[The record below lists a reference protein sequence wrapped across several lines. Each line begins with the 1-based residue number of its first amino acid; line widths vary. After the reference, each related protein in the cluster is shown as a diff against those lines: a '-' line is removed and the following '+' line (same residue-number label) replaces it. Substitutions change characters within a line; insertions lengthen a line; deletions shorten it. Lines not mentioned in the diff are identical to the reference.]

1 MWLVQIFLLWWK
13 VASFVFLIQ
22 GVIEELKAYK
32 KLDHSIVLFRPE
44 ENGLRMRMGA
54 ERMCMPAP
62 TVEQF
67 VEAVKLTVLA
77 NRRWVNFQH
86 AW

>member
-1 MWLVQIFLLWWK
+1 MKSK
-13 VASFVFLIQ
+13 VVSFCIAVQ

-32 KLDHSIVLFRPE
+32 KLDNSIVLFRPE

-67 VEAVKLTVLA
+67 MEAVKLTVLA
-77 NRRWVNFQH
+77 NRRWVNFEH
-86 AW
+86 A